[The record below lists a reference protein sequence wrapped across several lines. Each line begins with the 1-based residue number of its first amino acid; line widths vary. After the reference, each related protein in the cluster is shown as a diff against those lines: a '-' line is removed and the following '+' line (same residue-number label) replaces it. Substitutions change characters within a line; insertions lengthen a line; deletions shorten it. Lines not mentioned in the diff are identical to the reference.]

1 MSDAVDQFIADLRAD
16 PRFSD
21 LAQDFANAFS
31 ALDEEA
37 CTNASAAGF
46 YETIYWVVGRP
57 DRLLREKIEK
67 LYELGRRRGEQRGKI
82 REIVGWP

>member
-1 MSDAVDQFIADLRAD
+1 MSNVVDKFIAAMRAD
-16 PRFSD
+16 PNLAD

-46 YETIYWVVGRP
+46 YETIHWVISRP

-67 LYELGRRRGEQRGKI
+67 IDELIRRKGLQSGKI
-82 REIVGWP
+82 REIVGWR